1 MYDYSTR
8 AMQVQ
13 IYNELDVLNTNVL
26 KLDNTLHYVGFLIV
40 FIGSIFLIKGLVK
53 KCLGGR

>member
-13 IYNELDVLNTNVL
+13 IYNEIETLNTNVL

-40 FIGSIFLIKGLVK
+40 FIGSIFFNKGACK
-53 KCLGGR
+53 KMLRG